1 MGLINKL
8 WVYWVIFIIWVI
20 IFECCIYWIKD
31 LDLFYVVNYVVRFYI
46 FFLYDLCFVCKIIEI
61 VEVYDYRYIN
71 KKVKVLILKGFI
83 KIIV

>member
-1 MGLINKL
+1 M
-8 WVYWVIFIIWVI
+8 
-20 IFECCIYWIKD
+20 
-31 LDLFYVVNYVVRFYI
+31 VNYVVRFYI